1 LKYTIPGISTLI
13 ALILWIVQQWL
24 SKIFGQKMEKVPWGW
39 ILICSSTLLLG
50 IVYADALNDSSQL
63 REWIKERG
71 KIANVEHF
79 VLASKVENEE
89 SCYEAVIHLRFL
101 SKLKDVSCTIEVTQY
116 VGLEHAQ
123 NSFVIRQEV
132 IPNTEE
138 NLIIKLPVAKFP
150 RRVSKEVPV
159 GYPYWGDDKN
169 HTWAGDGRH
178 IVTLKLSSGFKHQSQ
193 KFLISAIKNVGAGP
207 EPVILFGGPE
217 SQSYM
222 QVR

>member
-1 LKYTIPGISTLI
+1 MKYTIPGISTLI
-13 ALILWIVQQWL
+13 ALIFWIGEQWL
-24 SKIFGQKMEKVPWGW
+24 SKIWGQKMEKVPWGW
-39 ILICSSTLLLG
+39 ILICSFTLLLG

-79 VLASKVENEE
+79 VLASKVENKE
-89 SCYEAVIHLRFL
+89 SWYEAVIHLRFL
-101 SKLKDVSCTIEVTQY
+101 SKLKDVNCTIEVTQY
-116 VGLEHAQ
+116 VGLDHAQ

-138 NLIIKLPVAKFP
+138 NLIKKLPVAKFP
-150 RRVSKEVPV
+150 RRISKEVPV

-169 HTWAGDGRH
+169 HTWTGDGRH
-178 IVTLKLSSGFKHQSQ
+178 IVTLKLSSGFKRQSQ
-193 KFLISAIKNVGAGP
+193 KFLISAIKNVGDGP

-217 SQSYM
+217 SKSYM
-222 QVR
+222 QIR